1 MNQSY
6 GRLVSRAAIAATA
19 MASLL
24 LLIKIFAW
32 WYTGSV
38 SILAALVDSL
48 VDIGASLTNLLVVR
62 YSLQPA
68 DDNHSFGHGKAE
80 SLAALAQSMFISG
93 SALFLFLTGIQHL
106 ISPTPD
112 DRSRRR
118 GYRDNCGAN
127 LYDYPCLVS
136 ALGGAPDAKPG
147 GAG

>member
-80 SLAALAQSMFISG
+80 SSRRWRKVCLSPVRHYSCFDGYSTSDISN
-93 SALFLFLTGIQHL
+93 T
-106 ISPTPD
+106 D
-112 DRSRRR
+112 DRSSV
-118 GYRDNCGAN
+118 GVIVTIVALICTII
-127 LYDYPCLVS
+127 LVS
-136 ALGGAPDAKPG
+136 FQRWVVRRTQSR

>member
-68 DDNHSFGHGKAE
+68 DDNQGISHHHSEF
-80 SLAALAQSMFISG
+80 
-93 SALFLFLTGIQHL
+93 
-106 ISPTPD
+106 
-112 DRSRRR
+112 
-118 GYRDNCGAN
+118 Y
-127 LYDYPCLVS
+127 
-136 ALGGAPDAKPG
+136 
-147 GAG
+147 

>member
-62 YSLQPA
+62 YSLHPA
-68 DDNHSFGHGKAE
+68 DDNHSFC
-80 SLAALAQSMFISG
+80 
-93 SALFLFLTGIQHL
+93 FLL
-106 ISPTPD
+106 
-112 DRSRRR
+112 
-118 GYRDNCGAN
+118 
-127 LYDYPCLVS
+127 
-136 ALGGAPDAKPG
+136 K
-147 GAG
+147 